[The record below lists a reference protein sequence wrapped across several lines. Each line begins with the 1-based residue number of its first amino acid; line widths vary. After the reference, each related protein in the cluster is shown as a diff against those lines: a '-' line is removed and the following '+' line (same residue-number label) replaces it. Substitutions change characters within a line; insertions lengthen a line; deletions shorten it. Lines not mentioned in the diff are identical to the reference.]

1 MRTTKNPTPKPIRC
15 WAVYDNFNKYIE
27 RVTDVGPDKNYAHAA
42 NYTIIP
48 GRFVP
53 DKPKKRKRK

>member
-1 MRTTKNPTPKPIRC
+1 MTPTPKPIRC
-15 WAVYDNFNKYIE
+15 WAVYSKTIKCVLRLTDYEPKY
-27 RVTDVGPDKNYAHAA
+27 PDGTPSGI
-42 NYTIIP
+42 TIIP